1 MLRQMT
7 SKHQQDWDEHIDL
20 ATMAYRSTV
29 HDSTGQTPNRMM
41 LGRELPMPSYLLVET
56 PEQDGRHDG
65 TEPTFV
71 DSLERRMQEAHELAR
86 EQLKRSHE
94 HEHEPR
100 PHCSYGRMERGEP
113 RMAVQPH
120 QASGEEPQADDL
132 LGRRAVCHHRKSE
145 WRSHENPTESA
156 DKTTHCPCG

>member
-1 MLRQMT
+1 
-7 SKHQQDWDEHIDL
+7 
-20 ATMAYRSTV
+20 
-29 HDSTGQTPNRMM
+29 
-41 LGRELPMPSYLLVET
+41 MPSYLLVET

-94 HEHEPR
+94 HQKRQYDRTARTEEW
-100 PHCSYGRMERGEP
+100 SVGSP

-145 WRSHENPTESA
+145 
-156 DKTTHCPCG
+156 